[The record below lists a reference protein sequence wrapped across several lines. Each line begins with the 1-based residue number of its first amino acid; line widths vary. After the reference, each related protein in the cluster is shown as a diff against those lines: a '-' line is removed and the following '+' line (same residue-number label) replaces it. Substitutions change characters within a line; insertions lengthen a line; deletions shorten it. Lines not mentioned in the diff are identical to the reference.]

1 MTERY
6 THLARIQYLGMHYP
20 DMVELDEEGRQVVV
34 VGKSEKVGD
43 VMSLIENL
51 TWEWTID
58 NKGERNKSEWRS
70 SLSRK

>member
-6 THLARIQYLGMHYP
+6 THLTRIQYLGMHYP

-34 VGKSEKVGD
+34 VGKSEKVGN

-51 TWEWTID
+51 TWEWAID
-58 NKGERNKSEWRS
+58 NK
-70 SLSRK
+70 